1 MKPPMCSAHL
11 TGFGNSPSFRRSSG
25 EVPMYGWEESYK
37 NAMLETDRSRLPKR
51 IKAAQVAIDQRLQ
64 EINSGHDSREERYAI
79 RDAMAGLNVLRREVF
94 AQASD

>member
-1 MKPPMCSAHL
+1 MKPPIHSAHL

-64 EINSGHDSREERYAI
+64 EINSGHDSREERHGI
-79 RDAMAGLNVLRREVF
+79 LDLLAGRNLLRREVF
-94 AQASD
+94 VQASD